1 VSPDAPPV
9 LWLLRHGE
17 TSWTATGRHTGRTD
31 IPLTPR
37 GELQAAALGR
47 RLACRPFSLVLTSPL
62 ARARETCRLAG
73 YGGMAGVDPDMQEW
87 DYGDL
92 EGKTTAEIRAQR
104 PTWTVWTSGAPGGE
118 MPADVGQRA
127 DRVIARALSASG
139 HVALFAHG
147 HFLRVLAARWL
158 GLAPSGGGSLAL
170 DTASVSMIGFEREQ
184 RVIRHW
190 NEICHL
196 AGEQ

>member
-37 GELQAAALGR
+37 GERQAMALGN
-47 RLACRPFSLVLTSPL
+47 RLGGRSFALVMTSPL
-62 ARARETCRLAG
+62 ARARETCRLSG
-73 YGGMAGVDPDMQEW
+73 YGDIAVTDPDMQEW
-87 DYGDL
+87 DYGAHD
-92 EGKTTAEIRAQR
+92 GKTTAEIRTTA
-104 PTWTVWTSGAPGGE
+104 PSWAIWADGAPGGE
-118 MPADVGQRA
+118 TPAEVGTRA
-127 DRVIARALSASG
+127 DRVIARALAAG
-139 HVALFAHG
+139 GDVALFAHG
-147 HFLRVLAARWL
+147 HFLRIMAARWL
-158 GLAPSGGGSLAL
+158 GLPPSGGGSLAL
-170 DTASVSMIGFEREQ
+170 DTASVSVIGFEREQ